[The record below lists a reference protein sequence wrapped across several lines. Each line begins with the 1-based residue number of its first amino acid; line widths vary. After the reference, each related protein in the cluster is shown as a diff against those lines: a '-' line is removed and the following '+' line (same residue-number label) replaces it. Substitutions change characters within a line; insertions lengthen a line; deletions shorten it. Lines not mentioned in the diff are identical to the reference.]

1 MNSELKKSYALRISQ
16 ANYVEMIIVSYE
28 IINTYLSDAY
38 DSDINSCEYDNN
50 LDMANRCIEE
60 MMANLHYEYEPA
72 RTLKQLYLYMK
83 KLIKDAKYDKNTSA
97 IQEIQKLVTRLHDS
111 YEQVRSQDNSDTL
124 MKNTQAVMMGMTYGR
139 NKILDELTNEC
150 SSRGFLV

>member
-16 ANYVEMIIVSYE
+16 ANNVEMIIVSYE
-28 IINTYLSDAY
+28 IINTYLEDAKC
-38 DSDINSCEYDNN
+38 SDINSYEYDNN

-60 MMANLHYEYEPA
+60 MMVNLHYEYEPA
-72 RTLKQLYLYMK
+72 KSLKQLYLYMK
-83 KLIKDAKYDKNTSA
+83 KLIRDAKYDRNTGA
-97 IQEIQKLVTRLHDS
+97 IEEIQRLVMRLHDS
-111 YEQVRSQDNSDTL
+111 YEQIRPQDTSDTL
-124 MKNTQAVMMGMTYGR
+124 MKNTQAVMMGMTYGK